1 MYDTF
6 AENTNFGEINI
17 IESIAG
23 AVLSSVQ
30 SVYGL
35 LVNINMKLYIF
46 LPFACVLGMPTVA
59 QAPAN
64 YDDLEIEP

>member
-6 AENTNFGEINI
+6 AENTNFGEITI
-17 IESIAG
+17 IESIVR
-23 AVLSSVQ
+23 AVLSSLQ
-30 SVYGL
+30 SIYGL

-46 LPFACVLGMPTVA
+46 LPLACVLGMPTVA

-64 YDDLEIEP
+64 YDDLD

>member
-6 AENTNFGEINI
+6 AENTNFGEITI
-17 IESIAG
+17 IESIAR
-23 AVLSSVQ
+23 AVLSSQ
-30 SVYGL
+30 SIYGL

-46 LPFACVLGMPTVA
+46 LPLACVLGMPTVA

-64 YDDLEIEP
+64 YDDLD